1 MILFKIIQES
11 FRFAFQALVGNKLRT
26 LLSLLGV
33 TIGIFAIVSVFSVVD
48 SLEKNIRKSVESL
61 GENVVFI
68 TKWPWAMGGDYPW
81 WKYYQRP
88 VPTLNELRAIEQ
100 RLELAE
106 AVAFVAGA
114 GNKTAKYGSNDV
126 EDIGVA
132 GVSHH
137 YQDVYGFELSQ
148 GRYFSLLESATGKP
162 VAVIGQNIVEALF
175 EGENPLGKPIKFMGQ
190 TATVVGV
197 FEKAGDSIIG
207 NSDDDNIVIPVK
219 FARNFIR
226 INSESTNP
234 MFMVKA
240 KESVSNAQLKSD
252 LIRVM
257 RSIRRLSPKS
267 DDNFAINETSIL
279 SKGIDMMFSAID
291 LAGIVIG
298 GFSLLVGGFGIAN
311 IMFVSVKERTN
322 IIGIQKAIGAKNYF
336 ILLQF
341 LIEAIL
347 LCVIGGFIGL
357 LLVYFGTNMASQY
370 LDFDIS
376 LSTQNILT
384 GIWVSVLIGVIS
396 GLIPALAASRLD
408 PVEAIRSG
416 M

>member
-1 MILFKIIQES
+1 MIIFKILQES
-11 FRFAFQALVGNKLRT
+11 FRFAVQALFGNKLRT

-33 TIGIFAIVSVFSVVD
+33 TIGIFAIVSVFAVVD
-48 SLEKNIRKSVESL
+48 SLERNIRKSVESL
-61 GENVVFI
+61 GENVVFV

-88 VPTLNELRAIEQ
+88 VPTLKELPALEQ
-100 RLELAE
+100 RLETAE
-106 AVAFVAGA
+106 AVTFVAGA

-126 EDIGVA
+126 EGIGVA
-132 GVSHH
+132 GVSHQ
-137 YQDVYGFELSQ
+137 YQDVYGFELSR

-162 VAVIGQNIVEALF
+162 VAVIGHNIVEALF
-175 EGENPLGKPIKFMGQ
+175 EGEDPIGKQIKFMGQ
-190 TATVVGV
+190 KATVIGV

-226 INSESTNP
+226 LNSESTNP

-240 KESVSNAQLKSD
+240 KEGISNAQLKDD
-252 LIRVM
+252 LVRVM
-257 RSIRRLSPKS
+257 RSVRRLSPKS
-267 DDNFAINETSIL
+267 DDDFALNETSIL

-341 LIEAIL
+341 LFEAVL
-347 LCVIGGFIGL
+347 LCLIGGAIGL
-357 LLVYFGTNMASQY
+357 LLVYAGTGLANQY
-370 LDFDIS
+370 IDFDIS
-376 LSTQNILT
+376 LSTNNIIT
-384 GIWVSVLIGVIS
+384 GLWVSVLIGVVS
-396 GLIPALAASRLD
+396 GLIPALSASRLD